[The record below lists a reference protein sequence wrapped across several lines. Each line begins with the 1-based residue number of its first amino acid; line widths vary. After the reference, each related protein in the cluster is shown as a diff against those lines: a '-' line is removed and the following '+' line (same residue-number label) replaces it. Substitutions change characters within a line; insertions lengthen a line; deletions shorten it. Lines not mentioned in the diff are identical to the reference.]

1 MRCAGGG
8 ASVLLGCVLL
18 LGPWTKVK
26 DMSNFEVIAPLMD
39 SFSMRETKA
48 TGYGERPGLVPNG
61 ITVAKVQAWAH
72 GPHFLRPFARC
83 FLFARHLLA

>member
-18 LGPWTKVK
+18 LGPWTKMK

-61 ITVAKVQAWAH
+61 ITAAKGLGTWA
-72 GPHFLRPFARC
+72 PFPEAFC
-83 FLFARHLLA
+83 